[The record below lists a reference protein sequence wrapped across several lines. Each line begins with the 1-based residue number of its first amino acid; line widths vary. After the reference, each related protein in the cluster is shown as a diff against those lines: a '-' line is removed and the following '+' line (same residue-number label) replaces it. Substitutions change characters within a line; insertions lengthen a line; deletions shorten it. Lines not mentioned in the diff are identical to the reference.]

1 MNSRYGSKILAL
13 IVFVI
18 GIWPSLPI
26 QAAVREYWVAAEKM
40 SWDYAPSGQNL
51 IDPDAGLGVW
61 GKSLKY
67 TKYRYIGYTDGSY
80 TIPLQQAEWM
90 GILGPQLRGVVRYHN
105 CSFSE

>member
-51 IDPDAGLGVW
+51 IDPDAGLVCM
-61 GKSLKY
+61 GKVPKIHKISL
-67 TKYRYIGYTDGSY
+67 YRLYG
-80 TIPLQQAEWM
+80 Q
-90 GILGPQLRGVVRYHN
+90 
-105 CSFSE
+105 